1 EQQQHGSIA
10 VVETLLG
17 VLDEIELARQ
27 HGDLTGPPGV
37 IAEKVET
44 TLAQRF
50 GVARYGEAGED
61 FDPERHDA
69 LMSTP
74 DEAATTTTIAE
85 VIQPGYIMGEKVLR
99 AARVAVTSPQ

>member
-1 EQQQHGSIA
+1 ERVAEDEPVEEVEATDPLSAAQAEIADLADELSRCKADLYNLQQEYNAFVRRSKSQAAEQQQHGSIA

-50 GVARYGEAGED
+50 G
-61 FDPERHDA
+61 
-69 LMSTP
+69 
-74 DEAATTTTIAE
+74 
-85 VIQPGYIMGEKVLR
+85 
-99 AARVAVTSPQ
+99 